1 MKPIIKNTLIGIASF
16 VAFRFYKMYELGA
29 SIIIKPL
36 DYSFGRVDWSNLNKG
51 GIPLY
56 VQLEILNPSNTSLKM
71 RGIDGVLKF
80 NDKIISTFIS
90 KPFTI
95 SAGRS
100 TFNLD
105 FKLILQ
111 DTKHARSYRIGER
124 LAREQLKL
132 LSKENQVNTS
142 IIILPMKVI
151 IVQLIEPVIA
161 MVIEN
166 PHVVQSNK
174 LMFELMWNSLPS
186 LNSSKLRK

>member
-36 DYSFGRVDWSNLNKG
+36 DYRFGRVDWANLNKG
-51 GIPLY
+51 GVPLY

-105 FKLILQ
+105 FKLNGI
-111 DTKHARSYRIGER
+111 TAINEFI
-124 LAREQLKL
+124 AIV
-132 LSKENQVNTS
+132 KENRNDKVEIDMSLKIPYFTLKRNYKLS
-142 IIILPMKVI
+142 ITK
-151 IVQLIEPVIA
+151 
-161 MVIEN
+161 
-166 PHVVQSNK
+166 
-174 LMFELMWNSLPS
+174 SLYDS
-186 LNSSKLRK
+186 LFK

>member
-36 DYSFGRVDWSNLNKG
+36 NYSFGRVDWANLDRG
-51 GIPLY
+51 GVPLY
-56 VQLEILNPSNTSLKM
+56 VQLEILNPSNTSLRM

-90 KPFTI
+90 KPFTV

-105 FKLILQ
+105 FKVNGTTIINEFL
-111 DTKHARSYRIGER
+111 SYV
-124 LAREQLKL
+124 KD
-132 LSKENQVNTS
+132 NTS
-142 IIILPMKVI
+142 DRVEVDMNLKIPYFTLKR
-151 IVQLIEPVIA
+151 
-161 MVIEN
+161 N
-166 PHVVQSNK
+166 YK
-174 LMFELMWNSLPS
+174 LSITKSLYDS
-186 LNSSKLRK
+186 VFQ

>member
-36 DYSFGRVDWSNLNKG
+36 DYSFGRVDWANLNKG
-51 GIPLY
+51 GVPLY

-105 FKLILQ
+105 FKLNGI
-111 DTKHARSYRIGER
+111 TAINEFI
-124 LAREQLKL
+124 AFV
-132 LSKENQVNTS
+132 KENRNDKVEIDMSLKIPYFTLKRNYKLS
-142 IIILPMKVI
+142 ITK
-151 IVQLIEPVIA
+151 
-161 MVIEN
+161 
-166 PHVVQSNK
+166 
-174 LMFELMWNSLPS
+174 SLYDS
-186 LNSSKLRK
+186 LFK